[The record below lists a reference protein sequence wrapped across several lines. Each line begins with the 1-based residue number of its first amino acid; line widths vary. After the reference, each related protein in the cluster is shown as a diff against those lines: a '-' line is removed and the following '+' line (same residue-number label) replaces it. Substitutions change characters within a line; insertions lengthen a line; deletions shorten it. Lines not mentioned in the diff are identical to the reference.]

1 MQQKQ
6 FLINYSEEKTMADF
20 DLGAILNSL
29 TPDDIENLKQTAESV
44 FGKNNKPKPPKQENQ
59 TKQEDSRLNF
69 DDLLNN
75 MGGLSGLGM
84 PDLSQLSAI
93 VPILQAFNSNDERL
107 DFINALKPL
116 LSEERR
122 KKADEATKLVKLM
135 SVLPLLRE
143 RGIM

>member
-1 MQQKQ
+1 
-6 FLINYSEEKTMADF
+6 MADF
-20 DLGAILNSL
+20 DLNAILNSL
-29 TPDDIENLKQTAESV
+29 TPDDIENLKQTAASVLGGMGGGEPPMQESQ
-44 FGKNNKPKPPKQENQ
+44 PKQKQEQ
-59 TKQEDSRLNF
+59 TKFNL
-69 DDLLNN
+69 DDLLKN
-75 MGGLSGLGM
+75 MGGLGSLGM

-93 VPILQAFNSNDERL
+93 VPILQAFNSQDERL

-116 LSEERR
+116 LSEERQ

>member
-1 MQQKQ
+1 
-6 FLINYSEEKTMADF
+6 MADF
-20 DLGAILNSL
+20 DFNAILNSL
-29 TPDDIENLKQTAESV
+29 TPDDIENLKQTAASV
-44 FGKNNKPKPPKQENQ
+44 LGGGNIEPPKKEPEIKNNKQAPNQ
-59 TKQEDSRLNF
+59 FEIE
-69 DDLLNN
+69 DLLKNI
-75 MGGLSGLGM
+75 GGSNSFGM

-93 VPILQAFNSNDERL
+93 IPILQAFNSHDERL

-116 LSEERR
+116 LSEERQ

>member
-1 MQQKQ
+1 
-6 FLINYSEEKTMADF
+6 MADF

-29 TPDDIENLKQTAESV
+29 TPDDIENLKQTAASV
-44 FGKNNKPKPPKQENQ
+44 LGGMEDNKPPIQEPEMKNNKQEQNYF
-59 TKQEDSRLNF
+59 SF
-69 DDLLNN
+69 DDLLKN
-75 MGGLSGLGM
+75 MGGSGNLGM

-93 VPILQAFNSNDERL
+93 VPILQAFNSKDERL
-107 DFINALKPL
+107 DFIYALKPL
-116 LSEERR
+116 LSEERQ

>member
-1 MQQKQ
+1 
-6 FLINYSEEKTMADF
+6 MADF
-20 DLGAILNSL
+20 DLNAILNSL
-29 TPDDIENLKQTAESV
+29 TPDDIENLKQTAASV
-44 FGKNNKPKPPKQENQ
+44 LGGKNIEPPIKENEIKNNKQDSNQ
-59 TKQEDSRLNF
+59 FNF
-69 DDLLNN
+69 EDLLKNI
-75 MGGLSGLGM
+75 GGSNSFGM

-93 VPILQAFNSNDERL
+93 VPILQAFNSKDERL

-116 LSEERR
+116 LSEERQ

>member
-1 MQQKQ
+1 MRQKP
-6 FLINYSEEKTMADF
+6 FLINSSEEKTMADF
-20 DLGAILNSL
+20 DLNAILNSL
-29 TPDDIENLKQTAESV
+29 TPDDIENLKQTAASV
-44 FGKNNKPKPPKQENQ
+44 LGGMGGEKPKQENQ
-59 TKQEDSRLNF
+59 PKSKQEQTQFNL
-69 DDLLNN
+69 DDVLSN
-75 MGGLSGLGM
+75 MGGLGM

-93 VPILQAFNSNDERL
+93 VPILQAFNSQDERL

-116 LSEERR
+116 LSEERQ

>member
-1 MQQKQ
+1 
-6 FLINYSEEKTMADF
+6 MADF
-20 DLGAILNSL
+20 DLNAILNSL
-29 TPDDIENLKQTAESV
+29 TPEDIENLKQTAASV
-44 FGKNNKPKPPKQENQ
+44 LGGMGTEKPPEQESQPKQQGKEQ
-59 TKQEDSRLNF
+59 SLPQIDE
-69 DDLLNN
+69 LLKNL
-75 MGGLSGLGM
+75 GGFGNLGM

-93 VPILQAFNSNDERL
+93 VPILQAFNSQDERL

-122 KKADEATKLVKLM
+122 KKADEAVKLVRLM

>member
-1 MQQKQ
+1 
-6 FLINYSEEKTMADF
+6 MADF
-20 DLGAILNSL
+20 DLNAILNSL
-29 TPDDIENLKQTAESV
+29 TPDDIENLKQTAASV
-44 FGKNNKPKPPKQENQ
+44 LGGKNIEPPKKEPEIKNNKQEQNQ
-59 TKQEDSRLNF
+59 PQL
-69 DDLLNN
+69 DDLLKNL
-75 MGGLSGLGM
+75 GSLSGLGM

-93 VPILQAFNSNDERL
+93 VPILQAFNSHDERL

-116 LSEERR
+116 LSEERQ

>member
-1 MQQKQ
+1 
-6 FLINYSEEKTMADF
+6 MADF

-29 TPDDIENLKQTAESV
+29 TPDDIENLKQTAASV
-44 FGKNNKPKPPKQENQ
+44 LGGMENNKPPIQEPEMKNNKQEQNQ
-59 TKQEDSRLNF
+59 FNF
-69 DDLLNN
+69 DDLLRNI
-75 MGGLSGLGM
+75 GGSNSFGM

-93 VPILQAFNSNDERL
+93 VPILQAFNSKDERL
-107 DFINALKPL
+107 DFIYALKPL
-116 LSEERR
+116 LSEERQ

>member
-1 MQQKQ
+1 
-6 FLINYSEEKTMADF
+6 MADF
-20 DLGAILNSL
+20 DLNAILNSL
-29 TPDDIENLKQTAESV
+29 TPDDIENLKQTAASV
-44 FGKNNKPKPPKQENQ
+44 LGGMENNKPPTKEPEIKQNKQEQNQ
-59 TKQEDSRLNF
+59 F
-69 DDLLNN
+69 DFDNLLKS
-75 MGGLSGLGM
+75 MGGLGNFGM

-93 VPILQAFNSNDERL
+93 IPILQAFNSHDERL

-116 LSEERR
+116 LSEERQ